1 MHKPTIHQ
9 IIWQR
14 SDEGIEM
21 SIPKIISTDINY
33 QLMFGPVEDKEEER
47 RRIKK
52 HHDREDIKVV
62 SLEEIK
68 IRYI

>member
-9 IIWQR
+9 IIWKS
-14 SDEGIEM
+14 SDEGNRMI
-21 SIPKIISTDINY
+21 IPKVINTDINY

-52 HHDREDIKVV
+52 HHEREDIKEI
-62 SLEEIK
+62 SLDELR
-68 IRYI
+68 IRFI

>member
-1 MHKPTIHQ
+1 MLKKNRHQ
-9 IIWQR
+9 IIWKR
-14 SDEGIEM
+14 SDEGLEM
-21 SIPKIISTDINY
+21 IIPKVIKSDINY
-33 QLMFGPVEDKEEER
+33 QLMFGPEEDKEEER

-52 HHDREDIKVV
+52 HHERENIKVV